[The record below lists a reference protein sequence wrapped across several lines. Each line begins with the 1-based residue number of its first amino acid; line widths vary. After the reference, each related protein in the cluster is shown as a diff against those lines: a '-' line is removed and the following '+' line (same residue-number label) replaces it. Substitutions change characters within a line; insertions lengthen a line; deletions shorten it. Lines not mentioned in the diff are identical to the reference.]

1 MYESEYMKEQLLKN
15 NYLYLDDYK
24 ESDIVIINT
33 CSVTNNADNKSKKII
48 RDVRRDNKNCILM
61 VCGCSAE
68 NKREELNAL
77 NIDILIGNNEKKDI
91 VNLISNYLSTKE
103 KYLKFYNTKKLVFED
118 MYVTNFDSLTRAFVK
133 IQDGCNNYCSYCIIP
148 YVRGNIRSKE
158 MNEVIS
164 EVNSLVSNGHKEIVL
179 TGINTGSYGK
189 ETGKYD
195 LTDLI
200 QELSKIDNLYRIRI
214 SSIEITEINDK
225 FINEL
230 KNNPKLCG
238 HLHISLQSGSDKILK
253 LMNRKYTQDKYY
265 EIVKKIKDARPSV
278 NLTTDVIVGFP
289 NEAENDF
296 KDTISFCQKIGF
308 SKIHVF
314 PYSIR
319 KGTKA
324 STMPNQVENKI
335 KKERVK
341 RLIKISEEQQI
352 KYHQKYLNKQAKV
365 LIEESFDTYSVGHT
379 ENFIKVIVPK
389 KLKENEFYDVIVSKI
404 DVDTVTANLI

>member
-1 MYESEYMKEQLLKN
+1 MYESEYMKEQLIKN
-15 NYLYLDDYK
+15 NYLYSDDYK

-68 NKREELNAL
+68 NKREELTPL

-91 VNLISNYLSTKE
+91 VNLITNYLSKQE
-103 KYLKFYNTKKLVFED
+103 KYCKFYNTKKLAFED

-158 MNEVIS
+158 MDEVIS
-164 EVNSLVSNGHKEIVL
+164 EVKSLVSNGHKEIVL
-179 TGINTGSYGK
+179 TGINTGSYGR
-189 ETGKYD
+189 ETDKYD

-200 QELSKIDNLYRIRI
+200 HELSKINNLYRIRI

-253 LMNRKYTQDKYY
+253 LMNRKYTQDKYF
-265 EIVKKIKDARPSV
+265 EIVKKIKDARPNI

-289 NEAENDF
+289 NEEENEY

-324 STMPNQVENKI
+324 SKMPNQVDNKV
-335 KKERVK
+335 KKDRVK

-352 KYHQKYLNKQAKV
+352 KYHQKYLNKQVKV

-379 ENFIKVIVPK
+379 ENFIKVVVAK
-389 KLKENEFYDVIVSKI
+389 KLKENEFYDVIISKI
-404 DVDTVTANLI
+404 DIDSVTANLI